1 MPTASRPSSKK
12 PRGISEPHASRAI
25 RFVES
30 LRHVKGRQWA
40 GKQLELSEWQRH
52 IVSELFGRLD
62 ATGLR
67 RYRTAYIETP
77 RKTGKST
84 LSAALALYLLMG
96 DDEPGAEIYSAATDQ
111 DQASLVFSIAAAMV
125 ARDPYLSTRL
135 QVLDHTKRIVDRE
148 TGSFYHAISAK
159 AASKHGYNAHGV
171 IYDELHAALNRELWD
186 VLKTSMGAREQPL
199 MVAITTA
206 GYDRTSICWEQHEYA
221 HRVTTKQI
229 DDSSFFGYIAAADE
243 NDPWDDPKTW
253 YKANPHLGVTV
264 PLSYYEAECAV
275 AKENPAYQNTFRR
288 LYLSQWTQAYVRW
301 FDLGAWDACG
311 GDTIM
316 AIEKRN
322 AGRYCYMGLDLASAG
337 DLAAYVLV
345 FPRDD
350 EGFDVLCRAYLPQ
363 AALEKRTRHAPV
375 FRGWAAEGYLP
386 VTPGDVIDYDV
397 IKADIMGDAGQ
408 YRMGEIGYDPW
419 RAVQI
424 TMQLQGEGLTCVPVR
439 QGFATLSPPA
449 KLLETLV
456 SRRTIHHGGHPIAR
470 WCADNVQVETDAG
483 GNIKPSK
490 KFSTEKI
497 DVIAA
502 IVTALD
508 RAMHADQAQAA
519 FLAFD

>member
-1 MPTASRPSSKK
+1 MASRRSSKSK
-12 PRGISEPHASRAI
+12 RPISEWHASKAI

-40 GKQLELSEWQRH
+40 GKQLELSEWQRL

-67 RYRTAYIETP
+67 QYRTAYIETP

-125 ARDPYLSTRL
+125 QRDPYLKTRL
-135 QVLDHTKRIVDRE
+135 QVLDHTKRIIDRE

-206 GYDRTSICWEQHEYA
+206 GFDRTSICWEQHEYA
-221 HRVTTKQI
+221 RKVLAGVV
-229 DDSSFFGYIAAADE
+229 DDPSFFGYISAADE
-243 NDPWDDPKTW
+243 SDDWTDPATW
-253 YKANPHLGVTV
+253 RKANPHLGITV
-264 PLSYYEAECAV
+264 PLSYYESECAV

-288 LYLSQWTQAYVRW
+288 LYLSQWTQSSTRW

-311 GDTIM
+311 SDTIT
-316 AIEKRN
+316 AIEERN
-322 AGRYCYMGLDLASAG
+322 RGRRCFIGMDLASTG

-350 EGFDVLCRAYLPQ
+350 EGYDILCRAYLPQ
-363 AALEKRTRHAPV
+363 AALEKRSKHAPV
-375 FRGWAAEGYLP
+375 FAGWAREGFLKT
-386 VTPGDVIDYDV
+386 TPGNVIDYDF
-397 IKADIMGDAGQ
+397 IKADILTDCAT
-408 YRMGEIGYDPW
+408 YEVEEIGYDPW
-419 RAVQI
+419 SAVQI
-424 TMQLQGEGLTCVPVR
+424 AVQLEGEGLTCVPVR

-456 SRRTIHHGGHPIAR
+456 ARKTLHHGGHAVLR
-470 WCADNVQVETDAG
+470 WCADNVQIEEDAG

-490 KFSTEKI
+490 KVSTEKI

-502 IVTALD
+502 TVTGLE
-508 RAMHADQAQAA
+508 RAMHAEAMPSYS
-519 FLAFD
+519 FISFE